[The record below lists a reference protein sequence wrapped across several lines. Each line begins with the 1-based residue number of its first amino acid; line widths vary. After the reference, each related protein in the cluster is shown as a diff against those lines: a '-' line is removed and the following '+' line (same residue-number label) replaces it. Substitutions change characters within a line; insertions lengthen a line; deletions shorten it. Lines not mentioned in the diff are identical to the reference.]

1 MKRMRKPVVEQLET
15 KLLPTPVFVFNGNGF
30 AEATPNQL
38 TQNAADILAAHGDR
52 AVQLAT
58 PAMNGPAAFYQLANE
73 IRSISKGQPIGLMGF
88 SAGGTL
94 ALRLASL
101 PGLNVRAAVS
111 YYGPPDLSAWLSYHK
126 GDRFYAKVTSDTH
139 FNKGIIKLLSGV
151 SGSNARLIDAFGL
164 RDHNVVSSFS
174 SAVFRRDF
182 PLGQVYF
189 YPGPHGVG
197 AKAQPAALADFLTH
211 L

>member
-1 MKRMRKPVVEQLET
+1 MKRTPKPVLEQLEP
-15 KLLPTPVFVFNGNGF
+15 KLLPTLVFVFNGNGY
-30 AEATPNQL
+30 AEAKPDQN

-58 PAMNGPAAFYQLANE
+58 PAMAGPAAFYQVANE
-73 IRSISKGQPIGLMGF
+73 IRAISKGQPIGLMGF

-94 ALRLASL
+94 ALRLAAL
-101 PGLNVRAAVS
+101 PDLKVSAAVA
-111 YYGPPDLSAWLSYHK
+111 YYGPPDLSAWLSFHK

-151 SGSNARLIDAFGL
+151 SSSQARLIDAFGL
-164 RDHNVVSSFS
+164 RDQNVVASFS
-174 SAVFRRDF
+174 SIVFHRDF
-182 PLGQVYF
+182 PLGQVYY

-197 AKAQPAALADFLTH
+197 VKAQPAALADFLTH